1 MLKVAFDKVFRHP
14 LDKNHRF
21 PMEKYDLI
29 PLLLINEK
37 VCNQNNF
44 FVPINSFA
52 NFDSSLIFLISF
64 LE

>member
-29 PLLLINEK
+29 PLLLIDEK
-37 VCNQNNF
+37 ICNQNNF
-44 FVPINSFA
+44 FVPQNL
-52 NFDSSLIFLISF
+52 NDQDV
-64 LE
+64 